1 MVTLYVGSSES
12 FAGKTLL
19 CIVLG
24 LRFKTAGLRVAYFKP
39 LGLMP
44 TRVEGVTTDEDAAFV
59 NEVLALGQ
67 SPDSLSGALVSPDIM
82 AQAFRAQKIDVEAA
96 IMKAFKS
103 LSQHAD
109 IVLVGGLGSVL
120 YTGMAVGLP
129 TGRVTDMLDAQ
140 ALLIGK
146 YRDERSVDAMLAAH
160 DVLGDRAVGLI
171 INEVPENQLA
181 YVRETVIPFF
191 QRRGI
196 EAIGAL
202 PRDQILNSLSVRELA
217 DTLNAEVLCCQED
230 VDELVEHFS
239 VGAMSVESA
248 LRYFRRSPNKAV
260 ITGGDRSDLQLAALE
275 TSTRCIVL
283 TGDLRPDPRILS
295 RAQEKRVP
303 LLLTRDDT
311 LTTVERIERVL
322 GRLRVREQKKIRR
335 AMELANEH
343 LDLLRLEEK
352 LGLAR

>member
-1 MVTLYVGSSES
+1 MVTLYIGSSES

-24 LRFKTAGLRVAYFKP
+24 LRFKAAGLRVAYFKP

-67 SPDSLSGALVSPDIM
+67 PPDSLAGVLVSADIM
-82 AQAFRAQKIDVEAA
+82 AQAFRAQKIDVEEA
-96 IMKAFKS
+96 ITKKFNS
-103 LSQHAD
+103 LSQD
-109 IVLVGGLGSVL
+109 KDLVLVGGLGSVL
-120 YTGMAVGLP
+120 YTGVAVGLP
-129 TGRVTDMLDAQ
+129 TSRVIDMLDAQ

-146 YRDERSVDAMLAAH
+146 YSDERSVDAMLAAH
-160 DVLGDRAVGLI
+160 DVLGDRAIGLI
-171 INEVPENQLA
+171 INQVPENQLT
-181 YVRETVIPFF
+181 YVQETVIPFF

-196 EAIGAL
+196 EPIGAL
-202 PRDQILNSLSVRELA
+202 PRDQILNSLTVRELA
-217 DTLNAEVLCCQED
+217 DTLNAEVLCCHED

-295 RAQEKRVP
+295 RAQEKKVP

-322 GRLRVREQKKIRR
+322 GRLRVREQKKIHR

-343 LDLLRLEEK
+343 LDLVRLEEK